1 MPSDAVAHALG
12 VSTGS
17 GGGRG
22 GGEAIAEH
30 WVSRAWAHAS
40 LLRRRRSLASCC
52 AARPSR
58 RSRSEVVP
66 GAGSLPFPTYRCGME
81 SGVSSHPWQSGC
93 VWGGQLCGTV
103 PVWVLGAGGR
113 CVALAPDG
121 AVGVGSVGGPRL
133 GLAVRGWVTWRDLPA
148 GQWIGLGS
156 GRGLGTAAP
165 PPNGLCRG
173 SGAASAGTMAS
184 AAQCMGDPGRAE
196 AGDGRVA
203 RARGAGRGH
212 PWRRPVP

>member
-1 MPSDAVAHALG
+1 M
-12 VSTGS
+12 
-17 GGGRG
+17 
-22 GGEAIAEH
+22 
-30 WVSRAWAHAS
+30 
-40 LLRRRRSLASCC
+40 
-52 AARPSR
+52 
-58 RSRSEVVP
+58 
-66 GAGSLPFPTYRCGME
+66 
-81 SGVSSHPWQSGC
+81 GVSSLGARKFAATSQVACELLRDASVARRAPHDGRAARSCRARVLCLSLPTVVGWRVGSPATHGKVGVCGGGSC
-93 VWGGQLCGTV
+93 VGQCLCGC
-103 PVWVLGAGGR
+103 WVRVGGR

-121 AVGVGSVGGPRL
+121 AVGVGSVGGARL

-212 PWRRPVP
+212 PWRRPAP